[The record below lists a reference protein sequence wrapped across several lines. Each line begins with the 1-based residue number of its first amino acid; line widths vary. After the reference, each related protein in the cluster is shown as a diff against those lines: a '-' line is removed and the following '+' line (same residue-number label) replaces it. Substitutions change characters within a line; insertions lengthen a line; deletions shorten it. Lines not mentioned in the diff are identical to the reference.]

1 MRLLRNASTVCRATF
16 IAVLAALMISC
27 TRERVR
33 TPYVARVDGAEL
45 TPTQLAAMC
54 DTLGNG
60 RQQARAYIN
69 DWIVTELLYQEA
81 VRRGIADGEDI
92 RRQVEAARR
101 HLAISALL
109 DRELGTN
116 DTLLAPEAAV
126 KAYFDTSAGAFAL
139 RDEVVNAS
147 YALFS
152 ERDAANVFRSRVLRG
167 TQWIEAI
174 QQARRDSAS
183 HAQLLQVADH
193 QYFTHATLYPEEL
206 WKLAR
211 TLRKDEVTFVVKTN
225 SGYYVMQVHSI
236 KRQGEPPDFAYVR
249 DEVRTRL
256 LIATRRAR
264 YEQLVRNLR
273 DRHAIEVLLDSASRT
288 EGSSG

>member
-1 MRLLRNASTVCRATF
+1 MRLPRNANTVCQAIV
-16 IAVLAALMISC
+16 IAVLAALVAGC

-45 TPTQLAAMC
+45 TPAQLAAMC

-92 RRQVEAARR
+92 RRQMEATRR

-116 DTLLAPEAAV
+116 DTLLVPESAI

-139 RDEVVNAS
+139 REEVINAS

-152 ERDAANVFRSRVLRG
+152 ERDAANIFRSRVLRG
-167 TQWIEAI
+167 TQWTEAV
-174 QQARRDSAS
+174 QQTRRDSAS
-183 HAQLLQVADH
+183 RTQLLQVADH

-211 TLRKDEVTFVVKTN
+211 TLRKDEASFVVKTN
-225 SGYYVMQVHSI
+225 AGYYVMQVHGT
-236 KRQGEPPDFAYVR
+236 KQQGEPPDFAYVR
-249 DEVRTRL
+249 DEVRMRL
-256 LIATRRAR
+256 LIATRRVR
-264 YEQLVRNLR
+264 YEQLVRDLR